1 MTKTKIHSK
10 GKTKEKKVEIPKTLQ
25 EKTRRTDLIQRA
37 HNAEKS
43 NKHQPKGTDSR
54 AGFRTTAQYRGRR
67 QVYGTTRNI
76 GRARLPR
83 IVHPGGRLGEVRR
96 VPQARGGHRAHPPK
110 PEKKIKKQIN
120 QKERKKA
127 LKEALKATTDRKEIE
142 KRGHLIP
149 KDLELPIIVDNEVE
163 KYKKTRQVTELL
175 EKIGLE
181 KDLEKSKG
189 KKTRA
194 GKGKARGRKK
204 RQRKTALIVTQ
215 EENGIKR
222 ATRNIPGAEAT
233 TVKQLSVEQLAPG
246 GQPGRLT
253 IYTENA
259 LKEIKKMENN

>member
-1 MTKTKIHSK
+1 MTKTKVHST
-10 GKTKEKKVEIPKTLQ
+10 GKTKEKKVEIPTTLQ
-25 EKTRRTDLIQRA
+25 EKTYRTDLIQRA
-37 HNAEKS
+37 HKSERS
-43 NKHQPKGTDSR
+43 NKYQPKGTDPR
-54 AGFRTTAQYRGRR
+54 AGFRTSAEYRGRR
-67 QVYGTTRNI
+67 GVYGTTRNI
-76 GRARLPR
+76 GRAKLPR
-83 IVHPGGRLGEVRR
+83 IIHPGGRIGQVKR
-96 VPQARGGHRAHPPK
+96 VPQSRGGHRAHPPK

-127 LKEALKATTDRKEIE
+127 LKEALKATTDREKIE

-149 KDLELPIIVDNEVE
+149 EDLKLPIIVDNEVE
-163 KYKKTRQVTELL
+163 KYKKTQKVTELL

-181 KDLEKSKG
+181 KDLEKSRE

-194 GKGKARGRKK
+194 GKGKARGRRK

-215 EENGIKR
+215 KDNGVKR

-233 TVKQLSVEQLAPG
+233 TVKQLSIEQLAPG

-259 LKEIKKMENN
+259 LKEIKKIENN